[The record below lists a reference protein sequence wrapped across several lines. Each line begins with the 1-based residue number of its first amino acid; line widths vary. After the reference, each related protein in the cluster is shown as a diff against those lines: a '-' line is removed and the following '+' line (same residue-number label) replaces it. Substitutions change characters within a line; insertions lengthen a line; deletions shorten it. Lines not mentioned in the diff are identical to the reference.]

1 MVARTGDA
9 PKCWQY
15 FASDFQSDPATIDC
29 VWLES
34 YNYKCRQVSRGF
46 PKKMGLFRRTVP
58 RHFIRIHPDN
68 IASKDWII
76 LLEAG
81 TIVGPSPE
89 KLRVAAA
96 TQERKIVKKHNVFL
110 RKRHFLV
117 LDGFDPRIH
126 TRYFCPQLYQLDSD
140 KKLVPLEGEE
150 IGKLVAHSVR
160 EGVVV
165 KRPWYEPS
173 KASPGKRIVAN
184 YVKDLFESL
193 TVSVPKDLGKIG
205 ESPEL

>member
-1 MVARTGDA
+1 M
-9 PKCWQY
+9 
-15 FASDFQSDPATIDC
+15 S
-29 VWLES
+29 
-34 YNYKCRQVSRGF
+34 
-46 PKKMGLFRRTVP
+46 LFRRKVP

-96 TQERKIVKKHNVFL
+96 TQERKIVKKYNVFL
-110 RKRHFLV
+110 RKQNFLV

-126 TRYFCPQLYQLDSD
+126 TLYFCPQLYQLDTD
-140 KKLVPLEGEE
+140 KKFVPLEGEE

-160 EGVVV
+160 EGVVD
-165 KRPWYEPS
+165 KRPWYGPS
-173 KASPGKRIVAN
+173 EGSPGKAIVAN
-184 YVKDLFESL
+184 NVKDHFESL
-193 TVSVPKDLGKIG
+193 TVSVPKDLGRSA
-205 ESPEL
+205 SPPE